1 MSLDDIPLIFVL
13 AGLALYTVLGGAD
26 FGAGLWH
33 LGAGSG
39 ERGRRIRDHAHH
51 ALAPVWEANHVWIL
65 FVITVSWT
73 AYPLAFSSIASTLSV
88 ALFVAGLGIIMR
100 GASYA
105 LRAGTDEPRAT
116 DTVFA
121 LSSILTPFA
130 LGAAVGGIASGRV
143 PVGNAAGDLFSSWLN
158 PTSILIGALAVA
170 FSAYLAAIYL
180 SADARRLGEPEIEE
194 YFRVRALG
202 AGALAGALAIAGLFV
217 IHSDARSLYNGLIE
231 GDGLPAVIVSA
242 LAGLVTMGLVLR
254 RRYELARYCGS
265 LAVAAV
271 VAGWALAQQPVI
283 LPGLTVEQAAAPRE
297 TLIAVIIAV
306 LAGAVILFPSLA
318 LLFSLVLRGRFDTA
332 RPDAGVASGPVEV
345 LRVSREGLALRLA
358 LACFL
363 AGIGF
368 LTLAETGWAHAIGVF
383 GFAGFVVLGFAA
395 IVPRDL
401 GPAASVPPDP
411 GSAASVPR
419 DPGEG

>member
-1 MSLDDIPLIFVL
+1 MSLDDVPLIFVL

-33 LGAGSG
+33 LGAGGG

-73 AYPLAFSSIASTLSV
+73 AYPLAFASIASTLSV
-88 ALFVAGLGIIMR
+88 ALFIAGLGIIMR

-105 LRAGTDEPRAT
+105 LRAGSDEPRAT
-116 DTVFA
+116 DTAFA
-121 LSSILTPFA
+121 VSSILTPFA

-170 FSAYLAAIYL
+170 FSAYLAAVYL
-180 SADARRLGEPEIEE
+180 SADARRLGEPDIEE

-202 AGALAGALAIAGLFV
+202 AGALAGAIAIAGLLV
-217 IHSDARSLYNGLIE
+217 IHSDARSLYDGLID

-242 LAGLVTMGLVLR
+242 LAGIVTMGLVLR

-265 LAVAAV
+265 VAVAAV

-306 LAGAVILFPSLA
+306 VAGAVILFPSLA

-332 RPDAGVASGPVEV
+332 LPEEASGPVEV
-345 LRVSREGLALRLA
+345 LRASRAGLALRLA
-358 LACFL
+358 LACFV
-363 AGIGF
+363 AGVGF
-368 LTLAETGWAHAIGVF
+368 LTIAEAGWAHAIGVF
-383 GFAGFVVLGFAA
+383 CFTGFIVLGFVA
-395 IVPRDL
+395 IAPRDL
-401 GPAASVPPDP
+401 EG
-411 GSAASVPR
+411 GASVPR